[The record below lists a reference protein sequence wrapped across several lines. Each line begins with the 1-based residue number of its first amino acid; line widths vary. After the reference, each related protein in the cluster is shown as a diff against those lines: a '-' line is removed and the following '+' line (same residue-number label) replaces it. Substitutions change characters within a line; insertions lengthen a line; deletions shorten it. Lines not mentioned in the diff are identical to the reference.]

1 MAALPRHFTRSIF
14 SVVCVLLLAAAP
26 ALAQDITKV
35 APTGIKVVFENDQ
48 VRVLDVVTQPG
59 STMAVHSHP
68 AMMIVTLTPGTTRFT
83 STTGKTETFGAN
95 ATRGAGAY
103 RPAESHASENVGK
116 AALHSILIE
125 FKQPAP
131 AADKARHPSLP
142 APYKQVVENAH
153 AVQFELVV
161 PPGGSVPAHTHGNH
175 VLVALADAT
184 VEITN
189 QDGTK
194 QTINQVKDTAEYGT
208 PVTHSGVNTGKTTLH
223 IIVVELK

>member
-1 MAALPRHFTRSIF
+1 MLALPRHCTRSIF
-14 SVVCVLLLAAAP
+14 SVVCVLLLAAVP
-26 ALAQDITKV
+26 VLAQDITKV
-35 APTGIKVVFENDQ
+35 APTGVKVVFENDQ

-68 AMMIVTLTPGTTRFT
+68 AVMVVTLTPGTTRFT
-83 STTGKTETFGAN
+83 STTGKTETVGAN
-95 ATRGAGAY
+95 VTRGGATY

-116 AALHSILIE
+116 AVSHVFLIE

-131 AADKARHPSLP
+131 AANKARHPSLP
-142 APYKQVVENAH
+142 APYKHVSENAH

-161 PPGGSVPAHTHGNH
+161 APGGSVPVHTHGNH

-184 VEITN
+184 AEITN

-194 QTINQVKDTAEYGT
+194 QTMNLVKDTATYGT
-208 PVTHSGVNTGKTTLH
+208 PVTHSGVNTGKTPMHLV
-223 IIVVELK
+223 VVELK